1 MCFVRVSQVFVVLNV
16 CSFWRGSIGKH
27 ILTFKFCCHSL
38 FKMIFLKTLSK
49 YQLVMVA
56 SNACS
61 LSVYNVET
69 PRGFFKIVMNRSI
82 GFRFQKSRRMDEF

>member
-1 MCFVRVSQVFVVLNV
+1 MFCVRISSFCRFKRLFVL
-16 CSFWRGSIGKH
+16 GSIGKH
-27 ILTFKFCCHSL
+27 ILTFKFCCHL
-38 FKMIFLKTLSK
+38 FKRIFLKTLSK

-69 PRGFFKIVMNRSI
+69 PRGFLKIFMNHSIRFRS
-82 GFRFQKSRRMDEF
+82 QKSQRMDEF

>member
-1 MCFVRVSQVFVVLNV
+1 MCFVRVSQVFCRFKRLFVL
-16 CSFWRGSIGKH
+16 GSIGTH

-38 FKMIFLKTLSK
+38 SKRIFLKTLSK

-61 LSVYNVET
+61 LLVYNEET
-69 PRGFFKIVMNRSI
+69 PRGFFKIVTNHSI
-82 GFRFQKSRRMDEF
+82 GFRSQKSQRMDEF